1 MGQHLF
7 TKEELEAYQSRM
19 AAIDELHGYH
29 DRKQK
34 EFNYDKYA
42 ADREACKQAHEIE
55 IIKRAQARPDDF
67 LNALLVLV
75 GNRGSTYVPFES
87 AFANNDD
94 PQLVAQIKQH
104 DTDENRRWLYTL
116 LRGLSEIPKS
126 WAMSA
131 FTRFLRG
138 TGKQAKAKYHGAG
151 MFGVDYGWKAKEVD
165 AFSNILAGHHYATGY
180 SSTLMT
186 YADVDQEIHDQYAK
200 DEENNEYT
208 IDYGTHFVAVR
219 AERDVEFINQLCDIL
234 EKRGLA
240 PVPRPKAQVAKKTRK
255 PKVFKSGDSIRS
267 ATIRDLPLPAHVRI
281 PIEKF
286 DEESQQ
292 WLEAHIEHAVLRMGN
307 QGYYE
312 GAPVGNGKCYTKG
325 YLMEAKRK
333 LDGAT
338 YLGPWTGEKINKR
351 LDYKFRHRP
360 RRS

>member
-116 LRGLSEIPKS
+116 LRGHRETSQS
-126 WAMSA
+126 
-131 FTRFLRG
+131 
-138 TGKQAKAKYHGAG
+138 Q
-151 MFGVDYGWKAKEVD
+151 
-165 AFSNILAGHHYATGY
+165 
-180 SSTLMT
+180 
-186 YADVDQEIHDQYAK
+186 
-200 DEENNEYT
+200 
-208 IDYGTHFVAVR
+208 
-219 AERDVEFINQLCDIL
+219 
-234 EKRGLA
+234 
-240 PVPRPKAQVAKKTRK
+240 VPRGRHVW
-255 PKVFKSGDSIRS
+255 SGLR
-267 ATIRDLPLPAHVRI
+267 
-281 PIEKF
+281 
-286 DEESQQ
+286 
-292 WLEAHIEHAVLRMGN
+292 LEG
-307 QGYYE
+307 QG
-312 GAPVGNGKCYTKG
+312 G
-325 YLMEAKRK
+325 
-333 LDGAT
+333 
-338 YLGPWTGEKINKR
+338 
-351 LDYKFRHRP
+351 
-360 RRS
+360 